1 MEYYQ
6 YVETRLPAL
15 LFCFCLSLTTLDHHC
30 YQASTPVDP
39 LHRAQVPS
47 LVGKLRSFKLKGR
60 AKKKSEKMVSQSRSV
75 VSNSLPPRILQAR
88 ILERVAGP
96 FSRQSSQPRDQTQVS
111 CIAGRFITSWTTRE
125 AQPLMKHGTSGGG
138 SLLRHRTDTSKIL
151 HKKDN
156 FLHPWPE
163 EIVKG

>member
-1 MEYYQ
+1 M
-6 YVETRLPAL
+6 
-15 LFCFCLSLTTLDHHC
+15 
-30 YQASTPVDP
+30 DP

-60 AKKKSEKMVSQSRSV
+60 AKKKSEKMVSESRSV

-111 CIAGRFITSWTTRE
+111 CIAGGFFTS
-125 AQPLMKHGTSGGG
+125 
-138 SLLRHRTDTSKIL
+138 
-151 HKKDN
+151 
-156 FLHPWPE
+156 
-163 EIVKG
+163 